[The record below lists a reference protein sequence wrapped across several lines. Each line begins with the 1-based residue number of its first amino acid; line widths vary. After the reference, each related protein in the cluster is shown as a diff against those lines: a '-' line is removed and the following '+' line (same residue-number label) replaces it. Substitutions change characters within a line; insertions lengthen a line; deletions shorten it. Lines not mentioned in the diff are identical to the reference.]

1 MNGEDLLDAAST
13 IEEVAEYVRE
23 NDELGFDPEEIE
35 MMGVDTVDG
44 NLDSIADMLR
54 GYSNII
60 QTQEMAAAEHPLSE
74 SDEPTVDDFGVDE
87 GHQRGDQP

>member
-13 IEEVAEYVRE
+13 IDDVAEYVRE
-23 NDELGFDPEEIE
+23 DDNLGFEEEDVEALGI
-35 MMGVDTVDG
+35 DTIAD
-44 NLDSIADMLR
+44 NLDSISNILR
-54 GYSNII
+54 DYSNII